1 MEHLRIIDYLK
12 RPQLLLGK
20 PDLEILD
27 LMTKQYP
34 FCQFIQIMQS
44 IAKNKSKNIIY
55 DSPIKLAALYI
66 GDRSLLYQHI
76 VNQPI
81 ISSTDSLLS
90 QTAKKEISHFDQQ
103 RQAGKQ
109 NIEQLLDKFIKE
121 NPSIQK
127 PKSTFYSAA
136 EKANKSL
143 TGEEEFATETLASIY
158 IKLNKF
164 EKAIKIYQK
173 LSLLYPE
180 KSNYF
185 ALQIEKLKNQK
196 EE

>member
-12 RPQLLLGK
+12 KPQLLLGR
-20 PDLEILD
+20 PNLDILE

-34 FCQFIQIMQS
+34 YCQFIQIMLS
-44 IAKNKSKNIIY
+44 IAKNKSKNIFY
-55 DSPIKLAALYI
+55 ENPTELAALYI
-66 GDRSLLYQHI
+66 GDRSLLYQNI
-76 VNQPI
+76 VNQQI
-81 ISSTDSLLS
+81 ISLTDSLPS
-90 QTAKKEISHFDQQ
+90 PSAKKEISRFDQH
-103 RQAGKQ
+103 RQASKH
-109 NIEQLLDKFIKE
+109 NIDELLDKFIKE

-127 PKSTFYSAA
+127 PKSAFYSAA
-136 EKANKSL
+136 DKAGKSL
-143 TGEEEFATETLASIY
+143 TGEEEFATETLAKIY
-158 IKLNKF
+158 IKLNRL
-164 EKAIKIYQK
+164 EKALKIYQK